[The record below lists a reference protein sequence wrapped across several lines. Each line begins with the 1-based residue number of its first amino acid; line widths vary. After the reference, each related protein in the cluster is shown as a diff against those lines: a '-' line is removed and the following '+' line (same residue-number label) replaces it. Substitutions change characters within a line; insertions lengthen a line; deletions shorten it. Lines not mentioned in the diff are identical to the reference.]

1 MKSSLI
7 FLIELI
13 DYWFNNGLIDRYG
26 VDWNQR
32 PKEQEE
38 ESTLPKVSV
47 IIKGDVDGSVE
58 VVMFFIFHFGN

>member
-1 MKSSLI
+1 M
-7 FLIELI
+7 
-13 DYWFNNGLIDRYG
+13 IDRYG

-38 ESTLPKVSV
+38 ESTHPKVSV

-58 VVMFFIFHFGN
+58 VVMFFIFILEINIFFFLQSLFICMMFN

>member
-1 MKSSLI
+1 M
-7 FLIELI
+7 
-13 DYWFNNGLIDRYG
+13 IDRYG

-38 ESTLPKVSV
+38 ESTHPKVSV

-58 VVMFFIFHFGN
+58 VVMFFIFILEINIFFNRSLSV

>member
-1 MKSSLI
+1 
-7 FLIELI
+7 
-13 DYWFNNGLIDRYG
+13 LIDRYG